1 MNMFIYLS
9 ASRPAILFFDTTEVN
24 TLCTLKTISKLTAVV
39 RKCFGVNNC
48 SYVIFYLGTFSEA
61 SDVICYIFLGAHPL
75 IFLLLLSFSS
85 FPVSPLP
92 LRSGRE
98 TESRSCP
105 QGIPSLRLGPA
116 AAARSWSQEPAC
128 SGRSGPRSAP
138 GKARG
143 GSSPQPET
151 GPGLVTQEGAAA
163 ALSVGCWEEGGGQ
176 QAEQSPET
184 RHLGVDAPKIPG
196 AAPSILTREPGLSS
210 GCPPTPMGVCAGGSP
225 SLTPPCPAAG
235 DFLRLGPAPRA
246 ADCR

>member
-1 MNMFIYLS
+1 MFIYLS

-48 SYVIFYLGTFSEA
+48 SYVIFYPGTFSEA
-61 SDVICYIFLGAHPL
+61 SDVICYIFLGAPSPTHL
-75 IFLLLLSFSS
+75 FSFCSFL
-85 FPVSPLP
+85 SPLSLSPPFPSSLAGRLSPVPVPRASP
-92 LRSGRE
+92 LSARPCSGGQELVPRACLQRAVRAALCARQ
-98 TESRSCP
+98 SQR
-105 QGIPSLRLGPA
+105 RLQPA
-116 AAARSWSQEPAC
+116 AGDRPGAGDTGRGCCSAERWVLGGRRRAA
-128 SGRSGPRSAP
+128 
-138 GKARG
+138 
-143 GSSPQPET
+143 
-151 GPGLVTQEGAAA
+151 
-163 ALSVGCWEEGGGQ
+163 
-176 QAEQSPET
+176 AEQSPET